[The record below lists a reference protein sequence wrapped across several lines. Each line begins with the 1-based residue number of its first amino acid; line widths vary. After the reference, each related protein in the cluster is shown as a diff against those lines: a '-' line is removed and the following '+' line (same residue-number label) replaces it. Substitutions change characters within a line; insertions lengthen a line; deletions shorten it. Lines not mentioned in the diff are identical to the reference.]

1 MQFRY
6 VVGFQLIG
14 VVRPSADMEGAVI
27 ELSVQGARGR
37 LTGDLDSLPPEVDQ
51 ATAAGSLLL
60 HGLFGQSR
68 EGTPEERLAQE
79 VEDIRQRRRKE
90 SGEGAFLVV
99 EASGEVED
107 FEPQPQR
114 DLAGFVLAIDDA
126 PKKEIRARYEAVIH
140 GLLGA
145 LAIALEHLCGVKK
158 LVDVVTFVRQDGKPL
173 FCFTLSGSANAYV
186 SSPLSEDSVASI
198 PRNAKT
204 LSRHQSLVDA
214 ARLLSRSLAEDSDPL
229 LSFLSV
235 WSGLEIFVNKNFK
248 DYERRVLE
256 RLSIGSPPP
265 VPPRIVERIRSVMSD
280 KYRLSD
286 KFSVISSELADL
298 IVEQDQA
305 IFDSIKL
312 FRDKLLHGE
321 DISLA
326 SLPTADAKR
335 LLRKYLR
342 LHLDQDGV

>member
-14 VVRPSADMEGAVI
+14 VVCPSADLEGAVI
-27 ELSVQGARGR
+27 DLSAQGARGR

-60 HGLFGQSR
+60 HGIFGQSK
-68 EGTPEERLAQE
+68 EGTPEERIAQKI
-79 VEDIRQRRRKE
+79 EDIRQRRRKE

-99 EASGEVED
+99 EASGEVEG
-107 FEPQPQR
+107 FEPQPQH

-145 LAIALEHLCGVKK
+145 FAIASEHLCGVKK

-173 FCFTLSGSANAYV
+173 FCFTLSGSANAYI

-198 PRNAKT
+198 LQNAKT

-298 IVEQDQA
+298 SVEQDQA

-321 DISLA
+321 DIPLA
-326 SLPTADAKR
+326 SLPTADARR

-342 LHLDQDGV
+342 RHLDQDGA

>member
-14 VVRPSADMEGAVI
+14 VVRPSADMEGVVFD
-27 ELSVQGARGR
+27 LSAQGAKGR
-37 LTGDLDSLPPEVDQ
+37 LTGDLDSLPVEVDQ

-60 HGLFGQSR
+60 QGIFGQGR

-99 EASGEVED
+99 EASGEVEG
-107 FEPQPQR
+107 FEPEPQR
-114 DLAGFVLAIDDA
+114 ELAGFVLAIDDA

-145 LAIALEHLCGVKK
+145 LAIASEHLCGVKK
-158 LVDVVTFVRQDGKPL
+158 LVDVVTFLRQDGKPL
-173 FCFTLSGSANAYV
+173 FCFTFSGSANVYA
-186 SSPLSEDSVASI
+186 SSPLPQDALASI
-198 PRNAKT
+198 PRNART

-235 WSGLEIFVNKNFK
+235 WSGLEMFVNKNFK

-256 RLSIGSPPP
+256 KLSIGSPPP
-265 VPPRIVERIRSVMSD
+265 VPPRVVERIRSVMSD
-280 KYRLSD
+280 KYRLND

-298 IVEQDQA
+298 SVEQDQA
-305 IFDSIKL
+305 IFDSVKL
-312 FRDKLLHGE
+312 VRDKLLHGE
-321 DISLA
+321 DIALA
-326 SLPTADAKR
+326 SLPTADAKQ

-342 LHLDQDGV
+342 DRKSVV

>member
-1 MQFRY
+1 MHFRY

-27 ELSVQGARGR
+27 ELSAPGARGR

-60 HGLFGQSR
+60 HGIFGQGR
-68 EGTPEERLAQE
+68 GGTPEERLAQE

-99 EASGEVED
+99 EASGEVEN

-114 DLAGFVLAIDDA
+114 DLAGFVFAIGDA

-140 GLLGA
+140 GILGA
-145 LAIALEHLCGVKK
+145 LAIASEHLCGVKK

-186 SSPLSEDSVASI
+186 SSPLSKDSIVSTL
-198 PRNAKT
+198 RDAKT
-204 LSRHQSLVDA
+204 LSHHQSLVDV

-265 VPPRIVERIRSVMSD
+265 VPSRVVERIRSVMSD

-298 IVEQDQA
+298 SVEQDQA
-305 IFDSIKL
+305 TFDAIKL
-312 FRDKLLHGE
+312 VRDKLLHGE

-326 SLPTADAKR
+326 SLPTTDAKR

-342 LHLDQDGV
+342 LHLDQDGT